1 MPSGRVIKEQ
11 PIHVLILRANG
22 FAFDVEGDEAD
33 RFMVTLASLDAEG
46 NATYTR
52 EEVEEWIRKNTRR
65 LDGLI

>member
-1 MPSGRVIKEQ
+1 
-11 PIHVLILRANG
+11 
-22 FAFDVEGDEAD
+22 
-33 RFMVTLASLDAEG
+33 MVTLASLDAEG